1 MIGEDATM
9 SNPPGAEALEARIAA
24 ALQTV
29 RQLRPKL
36 VRPIVVIG
44 AGGIVRAAHLPAYEK
59 AGFPVIGLLDRDK
72 DKAAALAAEHG
83 ISHSLGSLAEAVS
96 FAPRDAVFDIA
107 VPASELVHILPH
119 LPDGATALIQKPMG
133 ETLSEARRIRD
144 ICRAKHFIAAV
155 NFSLRYSPNNLA
167 VAALANCGLLGEI
180 HDIEIQTSTY
190 TPWHLWTFLASAPRL
205 EILYHSIHYFD
216 LIRSWLGDPQGVYA
230 RTEKN
235 PHTKNLAAT
244 KTIAILN
251 YGNAKRVFVAT
262 NHHHNFGPEHQ
273 HSFVQ
278 WEGVDGAARITMGVN
293 LDYPTGK
300 ADSAEYAPR
309 RSNAS
314 GWRQLPITG
323 NNFPDAFMGAMGALQ
338 SFAEGSAS
346 TLPSHF
352 EDAFH
357 TMALVE
363 ALYRSSERPGEP
375 LLENDE
381 TFTVED

>member
-1 MIGEDATM
+1 M
-9 SNPPGAEALEARIAA
+9 SNPSSAETLDARIAT
-24 ALQTV
+24 ALKTV
-29 RQLRPKL
+29 RQPRPKL

-72 DKAAALAAEHG
+72 DKAAALAAERG

-119 LPDGATALIQKPMG
+119 LPDGTTALIQKPMG

-190 TPWHLWTFLASAPRL
+190 TPWHLWTFLASASRL

-235 PHTKNLAAT
+235 PHTADLAAT

-278 WEGVDGAARITMGVN
+278 WEGLDGAARITMGVN

-314 GWRQLPITG
+314 GWRQIPITG
-323 NNFPDAFMGAMGALQ
+323 NNFPDAFMGTMGALQ

-375 LLENDE
+375 LLE
-381 TFTVED
+381 

>member
-1 MIGEDATM
+1 MEGLTV
-9 SNPPGAEALEARIAA
+9 SNSSNAEILDARIAA

-29 RQLRPKL
+29 HQPQPKL

-59 AGFPVIGLLDRDK
+59 AGFPVIALMDQDN
-72 DKAAALAAEHG
+72 DKAAALAAERG
-83 ISHSLGSLAEAVS
+83 ISNSLGSIPEAVS
-96 FAPRDAVFDIA
+96 FAPRDAVFDVA
-107 VPASELVHILPH
+107 VPASQLVHILPQ
-119 LPDGATALIQKPMG
+119 LPDGATVLIQKPMG
-133 ETLSEARRIRD
+133 ETLPEARRVRD

-167 VAALANCGLLGEI
+167 VAALAKDGLLGEI

-190 TPWHLWTFLASAPRL
+190 TPWHLWTFLATAPRL

-216 LIRSWLGDPQGVYA
+216 LIRSWLGDPQDVYA

-235 PHTKNLAAT
+235 PHTANLAAT

-262 NHHHNFGPEHQ
+262 NHNHNFGPQHQ

-278 WEGVDGAARITMGVN
+278 WEGLGGAARITMGVN
-293 LDYPTGK
+293 LDYPSGK
-300 ADSAEYAPR
+300 PDSAEYAPR
-309 RSNAS
+309 PSNS
-314 GWRQLPITG
+314 SCWRQLPITG
-323 NNFPDAFMGAMGALQ
+323 NNFPDAFMGTMGALQ

-346 TLPSHF
+346 ILPSHF

-375 LLENDE
+375 LPLRE
-381 TFTVED
+381 